1 MPTDRPPTTQL
12 RHLLPLSAILLLAGA
27 CGSGPEPAGDPS
39 RTLSVDAEV
48 DAYELAGSIP
58 LPQTPPEELPGLH
71 NVYHLSGAVI
81 SGSEPHGEEA
91 FEALAA
97 MGVRTILSVDG
108 KVPDRELAARH
119 GMRYVHAPIRYDGI
133 EDEELIQ
140 IAKTFRELEGPFYVH
155 CFHGK
160 HRGPAA
166 AAVGRIVIDG
176 ADRVRAVSEMRQ
188 WCGTSKKY
196 RGLYETLAAHELP
209 SAETTSA
216 YEWDFPAA
224 KPVAGLRGAMVDMA
238 RHFDD
243 LELAVLADFGPDPE
257 HPDLAPLNDARV
269 LLRLFEGCLDLEEV
283 DARPADFRA
292 DLERSRAAGADLV
305 ELLEGRIGEALSPDD
320 LRRAGAAF
328 ESIDQAC
335 ASCHKGY
342 RNG

>member
-1 MPTDRPPTTQL
+1 MPDRRPPL
-12 RHLLPLSAILLLAGA
+12 YRLAPLAAAALLLA
-27 CGSGPEPAGDPS
+27 CSSGPDTDESAPA
-39 RTLSVDAEV
+39 TLAVEGPV

-58 LPQTPPEELPGLH
+58 LPTTPPGELPGLH
-71 NVYHLSGAVI
+71 NVYHLSDSVI

-108 KVPDRELAARH
+108 KVPEAELAARH
-119 GMRYVHAPIRYDGI
+119 GMRYVHTPIRYNGI
-133 EDEELIQ
+133 EEDELVR

-196 RGLYETLAAHELP
+196 AGLYETLAAHELP
-209 SAETTSA
+209 DAEQTAA

-224 KPVAGLRGAMVDMA
+224 KPVEGLRGAMVDMA

-243 LELAVLADFGPDPE
+243 LELAVLADFGPDPD

-269 LLRLFEGCLDLEEV
+269 LLQLFDDCLALEEI
-283 DARPADFRA
+283 DSRPAEFRA
-292 DLERSRAAGADLV
+292 DLEDSRAAGAALV
-305 ELLEGRIGEALSPDD
+305 ELLQDRVGEALSPED

-328 ESIDQAC
+328 EVIDQAC
-335 ASCHKGY
+335 SSCHKGY
-342 RNG
+342 RNR